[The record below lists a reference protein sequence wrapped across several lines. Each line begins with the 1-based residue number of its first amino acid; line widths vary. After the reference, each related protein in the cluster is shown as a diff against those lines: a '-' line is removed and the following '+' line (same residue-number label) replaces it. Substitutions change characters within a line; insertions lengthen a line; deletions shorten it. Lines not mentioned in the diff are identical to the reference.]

1 MSYSRTYSFYVSGS
15 VHYPA
20 SQHGGSVSYSD
31 SVTVEVFV
39 DTAPFDASVATCT
52 QHVGALCNTVIDET
66 DRIGQEKAESSR
78 RIASSL
84 IGGFFRYIMYGIS
97 DKIMRLGTRI
107 PILQKTLQEQAAA
120 CLKKRT
126 QMEADYQSIT
136 TRYAKIF
143 DDLDT
148 SLKKALVALDRPA
161 FDVAALTDRTVAGNC
176 LNSATSAVA
185 ISGAEESNVSAA
197 VTLARLKLAT
207 RDVVTDGARN
217 IRYNI
222 ELASRI
228 EHMLRRSK
236 VSGKHAYCMPVIQVT
251 ADDLES
257 GGRGRAEFFFPGQF
271 PPTRTDDL
279 LCGLRSRQGDGD
291 EDAFRQ
297 VGGAG
302 EGRAFVDSFF
312 KKRLSA
318 AVSRIDDAA
327 YGTRLSNEVL
337 RMWNAVGRGRS
348 ASAQD
353 SDSAKTEKR
362 RV

>member
-1 MSYSRTYSFYVSGS
+1 MSYSQSYTFYVSGS
-15 VHYPA
+15 VSYPP
-20 SQHGGSVSYSD
+20 SEHGGSAHYSD
-31 SVTVEVFV
+31 SVHVVVQV
-39 DTAPFDASVATCT
+39 DTAPFDASVANCT
-52 QHVGALCNTVIDET
+52 RHVGALCNTVVDEA
-66 DRIGQEKAESSR
+66 DRVGREKAESSR

-126 QMEADYQSIT
+126 QMEKDYQNIT

-161 FDVAALTDRTVAGNC
+161 FEVTALTDKTSAGND

-185 ISGAEESNVSAA
+185 ISGAEESNASAA
-197 VTLARLKLAT
+197 VTLARLKSAT
-207 RDVVTDGARN
+207 RDVVADGARN

-228 EHMLRRSK
+228 EHMLRKSK
-236 VSGKHAYCMPVIQVT
+236 VPGKHAYCMPVIQVT
-251 ADDLES
+251 ADNLAS
-257 GGRGRAEFFFPGQF
+257 GGQGRAEFFFPGPF
-271 PPTRTDDL
+271 PPSRTDEL
-279 LCGLRSRQGDGD
+279 LCGLRSRQGDDG
-291 EDAFRQ
+291 AFRQ
-297 VGGAG
+297 VGGD
-302 EGRAFVDSFF
+302 EDGRAFVDSFF

-318 AVSRIDDAA
+318 AISRIDDAA

-337 RMWNAVGRGRS
+337 RMWNAVGRGRK
-348 ASAQD
+348 ASAHD
-353 SDSAKTEKR
+353 SVKTGKR